1 MVKLSTSRPAISV
14 PAPENMGEALKTLN
28 ALANEQRL
36 LILCLLSQGS
46 EMTVTELN
54 KDLDLSQSALSQHLK
69 KLKDQGVCG
78 FSEGRF
84 KRVLSNW
91 KRRRAP
97 DVGAVA
103 QAVLLGESDLQNG
116 PGIIDFI
123 CTGRGAG

>member
-1 MVKLSTSRPAISV
+1 MVKLSTSPPAISV

-69 KLKDQGVCG
+69 KLKDQGYVV
-78 FSEGRF
+78 SRKEGLNVFYRIG
-84 KRVLSNW
+84 KDDVL
-91 KRRRAP
+91 
-97 DVGAVA
+97 
-103 QAVLLGESDLQNG
+103 QMLELLHKLY
-116 PGIIDFI
+116 
-123 CTGRGAG
+123 C